1 MFHIFF
7 TSIYKTGN
15 GINQTGNGIIFP
27 LPGLS
32 SKIFFYKMFHIF
44 ERSLKSIYIT
54 GKKIVWTWNQIIS
67 LTSWPRIKNF
77 FHKIFHFHQGVQTRK
92 SNYFSH
98 FLASDQKTS
107 STAYAPYLP
116 RNSIL
121 IVKTG
126 NGIIQT
132 GNGIISPTSRP
143 QIRKNFFYKIF
154 SIITMEFKIV
164 FQNRIWN
171 SGNGIILPTSG
182 PLIPQPPPRHHIKNL
197 DWIIL
202 VEILSQFWNMV

>member
-1 MFHIFF
+1 MELFFHFRACHQKSSF
-7 TSIYKTGN
+7 TRCFT
-15 GINQTGNGIIFP
+15 F
-27 LPGLS
+27 
-32 SKIFFYKMFHIF
+32 F

-107 STAYAPYLP
+107 STAYSPYLP

-143 QIRKNFFYKIF
+143 LIKKLLLQHLLHINQGFQNWFSKQEMELSKQEMEIFLTLPGLWSKHFFFNIF
-154 SIITMEFKIV
+154 LIFTREFKI
-164 FQNRIWN
+164 
-171 SGNGIILPTSG
+171 GL
-182 PLIPQPPPRHHIKNL
+182 
-197 DWIIL
+197 
-202 VEILSQFWNMV
+202 

>member
-1 MFHIFF
+1 MELFSPHL
-7 TSIYKTGN
+7 TSGHLIKKHPLL
-15 GINQTGNGIIFP
+15 INQGVQNWFLKQEMELTKQEMELFFHFRACHQK
-27 LPGLS
+27 S
-32 SKIFFYKMFHIF
+32 SFTRCFTFF

-143 QIRKNFFYKIF
+143 QIRKKP
-154 SIITMEFKIV
+154 SVT
-164 FQNRIWN
+164 
-171 SGNGIILPTSG
+171 TSS
-182 PLIPQPPPRHHIKNL
+182 PY
-197 DWIIL
+197 
-202 VEILSQFWNMV
+202 